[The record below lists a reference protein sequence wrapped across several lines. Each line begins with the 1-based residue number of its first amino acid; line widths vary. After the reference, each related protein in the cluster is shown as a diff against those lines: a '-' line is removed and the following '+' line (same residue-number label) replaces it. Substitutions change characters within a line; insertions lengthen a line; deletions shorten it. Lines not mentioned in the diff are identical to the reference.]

1 MDHMR
6 RIAYETVLR
15 ACGFASLGIFCIMIG
30 MSFNPKL
37 AFQAGGFLTTVMA
50 FVLVLKAR
58 EALTKDYRK
67 TEMWLYIDKG
77 FRPPEAY
84 AQWASATVL
93 RDTYL
98 TFAMW
103 TAMISIAMWAMA
115 LIFSALGAKSTLAFE
130 TPPASPPPAA
140 VSHVAKPATSQAF
153 DTTTLAPDQRRPPQI
168 RYQVFPNE

>member
-1 MDHMR
+1 MEHMR

-15 ACGFASLGIFCIMIG
+15 ACGFASLGIFCVMTG
-30 MSFNPKL
+30 MSFDPKL

-58 EALTKDYRK
+58 EALTKDYRR
-67 TEMWLYIDKG
+67 TEMWLYIDKN

-103 TAMISIAMWAMA
+103 TSLISITMWALA
-115 LIFSALGAKSTLAFE
+115 LVFSLAGTTSTLARAE
-130 TPPASPPPAA
+130 SPEPRPAVSQVPAGVRPDVADARTSPPSP
-140 VSHVAKPATSQAF
+140 
-153 DTTTLAPDQRRPPQI
+153 RRPPPPSI
-168 RYQVFPNE
+168 RYQGFP